1 MTLEFHR
8 NSFKLEMDECAAHH
22 CYRLFHRHGW
32 NLSFPGL
39 IHQYGRCF
47 LKDGSH
53 SLSSRFTNYLN
64 CCLFCLSPPHLP
76 LFPPLSLCSW
86 SCIKHLKMVF
96 KNKKTPYV
104 AATDLAL
111 RHTGNVVLFPG
122 FHPSTFDL
130 RSPAYGPK
138 CSRVREQTELWGPY
152 MIRMVFFHALDGYW
166 VLMGYRA
173 HLSASLSSLTLFSF
187 LFSSASDSLSGPS
200 HMLCVTSCSEQQ
212 PNLPWKERGSMPWIS
227 PLSGHWIYL
236 KLVEIFIM
244 SMF

>member
-8 NSFKLEMDECAAHH
+8 NSFKLKMDECAAHH

-53 SLSSRFTNYLN
+53 SLSNRFTNYLN
-64 CCLFCLSPPHLP
+64 CCLFCLFPPHLP

-96 KNKKTPYV
+96 KNKKTPHV

-111 RHTGNVVLFPG
+111 RHTGKVVLFPG

-130 RSPAYGPK
+130 RTPAYGPK
-138 CSRVREQTELWGPY
+138 CVRRARANWVMRPVHDKYG
-152 MIRMVFFHALDGYW
+152 VFPCPRW
-166 VLMGYRA
+166 VLGA
-173 HLSASLSSLTLFSF
+173 DGISSTPKCFPFLSHFIFFPF
-187 LFSSASDSLSGPS
+187 LIGLWLSGPS

-212 PNLPWKERGSMPWIS
+212 PYLPWKARGSMPWIS
-227 PLSGHWIYL
+227 PLSEHWIYL
-236 KLVEIFIM
+236 KLVGIFIM